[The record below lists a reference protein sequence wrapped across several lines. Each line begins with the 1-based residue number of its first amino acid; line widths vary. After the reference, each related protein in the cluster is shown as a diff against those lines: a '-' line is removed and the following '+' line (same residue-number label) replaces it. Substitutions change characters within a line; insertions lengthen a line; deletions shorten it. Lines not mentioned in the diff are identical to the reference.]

1 MNVIR
6 LLGLDA
12 TEITGAMLLI
22 VALIILIFPYI
33 NWKVNHAWKRDEG
46 EKTGFF
52 EIWRP
57 FILFSA
63 LIAILLAL
71 FFIFSDQIF
80 SYLSNPEEAP
90 AWMKAISDFFKN
102 QVES

>member
-12 TEITGAMLLI
+12 TEITGTMLLI
-22 VALIILIFPYI
+22 VAIVIFIFPHI
-33 NWKVNHAWKRDEG
+33 HWKVNHARKREEG

-57 FILFSA
+57 LGLISVAMA
-63 LIAILLAL
+63 LLLAL
-71 FFIFSDQIF
+71 FFFLSDDIFAF
-80 SYLSNPEEAP
+80 LLNPEEGP
-90 AWMKAISDFFKN
+90 AWIQSIDNFFKN

>member
-12 TEITGAMLLI
+12 TEITGTMLLI
-22 VALIILIFPYI
+22 VAIVIFVFPYI

-57 FILFSA
+57 MVLISFVMA
-63 LIAILLAL
+63 LLLAL
-71 FFIFSDQIF
+71 FFFLSDDILTF
-80 SYLSNPEEAP
+80 LLNPEEAP
-90 AWMKAISDFFKN
+90 AWIQSIDNFFKN